1 MTELNIKAFI
11 EEYTHSENK
20 KEVLDK
26 IEIENYIPVL
36 LKKEVIN
43 AIIDSFIN
51 YENGMITYEPI
62 DKHICFTL
70 GFITLYTNLVYEDNG
85 SESYDLLMKND
96 VVDYIIKSIGLDYGD
111 FVALFEETL
120 NNRIAF
126 NNSIPNRFGALLGT
140 LEETV
145 KNIDINEI
153 AKILGD

>member
-1 MTELNIKAFI
+1 MAELNIKDFI
-11 EEYTHSENK
+11 KEYSHSDNK
-20 KEVLDK
+20 EKVLNK
-26 IEIENYIPVL
+26 IKIENYVPVL

-70 GFITLYTNLVYEDNG
+70 GFITLYTNLVYEDSG
-85 SESYDLLMKND
+85 SESYDLLMKNNII
-96 VVDYIIKSIGLDYGD
+96 DYIIKNIGLDYGD

-120 NNRIAF
+120 NNRVAF
-126 NNSIPNRFGALLGT
+126 NNSIPNRFGVLLGT